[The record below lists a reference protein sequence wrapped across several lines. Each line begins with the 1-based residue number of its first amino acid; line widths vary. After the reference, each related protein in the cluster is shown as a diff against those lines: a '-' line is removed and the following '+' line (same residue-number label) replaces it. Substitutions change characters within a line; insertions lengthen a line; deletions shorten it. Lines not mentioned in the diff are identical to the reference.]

1 MGRVPVTEWEAPA
14 GGRVDSTVYLPGLE
28 PRSARRCSMR
38 HDETTYLEDD
48 DRGFVVLGDDGED
61 GTVVAV
67 TVTAGGR
74 QWNFKEEDWGG
85 WDAE

>member
-1 MGRVPVTEWEAPA
+1 
-14 GGRVDSTVYLPGLE
+14 
-28 PRSARRCSMR
+28 MR
-38 HDETTYLEDD
+38 HDDTTYMDD
-48 DRGFVVLGDDGED
+48 EERGFVVLGDAGED
-61 GTVVAV
+61 GTVVSV